1 MRARIGGCPLA
12 YQNYILLSILW
23 IAYCVVHSALISVP
37 VTDFF
42 KRSLG
47 NKYRFYRL
55 FFNIFSVATLIPLLR
70 YSNSDNWRSQI
81 FFTWEDPIRPIQYGM
96 IILGAILFLTAARHY
111 SMLQFLG
118 LKQIGQERSG
128 NGRIGSGGL
137 DTSGVLKVTRHPWYL
152 GVFLLIWASDISTR
166 ELIINLI
173 LSAYLMFGTLL
184 EERKLV
190 LEFGDKYK
198 DYQRQV
204 SMFIPFKWLRSKFQA
219 WKVRLYRPAD
229 GSL

>member
-1 MRARIGGCPLA
+1 MA

-23 IAYCVVHSALISVP
+23 IAYCVVHSALISVT

-55 FFNIFSVATLIPLLR
+55 YFNTFSLATLVPLLMF
-70 YSNSDNWRSQI
+70 SHSDSWKSEI
-81 FFTWEDPIRPIQYGM
+81 LFAWDPIRPIQYGV
-96 IILGAILFLTAARHY
+96 IVLGAVLLLTAARHY

-118 LKQIGQERSG
+118 LKQIGQEKSARGMIG
-128 NGRIGSGGL
+128 NGGL
-137 DTSGVLKVTRHPWYL
+137 DTSGVLGVIRHPWYSA
-152 GVFLLIWASDISTR
+152 VFLLIWAGDISLR

-173 LSAYLMFGTLL
+173 VSAYLVIGTIL

-204 SMFIPFKWLRSKFQA
+204 SMFIPVKWLRLKFQA
-219 WKVRLYRPAD
+219 WKLRLYRPAD
-229 GSL
+229 GSP